1 MTNQPIDPMKSK
13 LVVHDAMRPI
23 GPYAAML
30 IENLTLPVKG
40 LYVRQFL
47 EDILGLQDLRQI
59 LSTPVRADSQQV
71 RLLVEVIQ
79 PIADAWQEDATDFTA
94 NVDAVYVA
102 SILYALD
109 YCMFPALCGK
119 FDTPHALYWMVQ
131 PYLAQLRT
139 RDKPS
144 ANTLQL
150 CMHWDQFD
158 VEGDL
163 CEWMQGRLDT
173 TLRLLDLASF

>member
-1 MTNQPIDPMKSK
+1 MTNQPLNPMLSK
-13 LVVHDAMRPI
+13 LVVHDAKRPI
-23 GPYAAML
+23 DPYAELL

-59 LSTPVRADSQQV
+59 LATPIRADSQQV
-71 RLLVEVIQ
+71 RLLVEVVQ
-79 PIADAWQEDATDFTA
+79 PIADAWQEDALDFTA

-119 FDTPHALYWMVQ
+119 YDTPHALYWMVQ
-131 PYLAQLRT
+131 PYLAQLRV
-139 RDKPS
+139 RDQPS

-158 VEGDL
+158 VEGDFR
-163 CEWMQGRLDT
+163 EWMQGRLDNA
-173 TLRLLDLASF
+173 LRLLELASF